1 MMQDWIHL
9 LRSTI
14 EQVSNLSYSFLDNS
28 GLDPSLRLYRL
39 LTFTFEQCWLNSS
52 GPVPNSLTGQCCK
65 VATSELSRRI
75 EPSLSQGNYGEVLQI
90 TVDCLSG
97 LSLRYK
103 YILLPFLNIH
113 LVFKIHGVSTVQ
125 NTKHLG
131 NQVLPNVLAFLL
143 RNHALCEVCMSEESG
158 DSNYYRPKR
167 WCIRGS
173 LLHSQMVTWTWH
185 PSAQLRQNH

>member
-14 EQVSNLSYSFLDNS
+14 QQANSFSYPFLDNS
-28 GLDPSLRLYRL
+28 GSDPSLRLYRF

-52 GPVPNSLTGQCCK
+52 GPVPDSLTGQCCK
-65 VATSELSRRI
+65 VATSDLSRRI
-75 EPSLSQGNYGEVLQI
+75 EPSLSQGNYSEVLQI
-90 TVDCLSG
+90 TVDYLSG

-113 LVFKIHGVSTVQ
+113 LVFKIRGLSTAQ

-131 NQVLPNVLAFLL
+131 NEVLPNVLAFLF
-143 RNHALCEVCMSEESG
+143 RNRALCEVCISERSG

-167 WCIRGS
+167 WFIRGS
-173 LLHSQMVTWTWH
+173 LLHSQMETWTWH
-185 PSAQLRQNH
+185 PSARLRQSL